1 MNIFRTSSPETYIPP
16 NLEEIRAKAA
26 EMQLSSYSPTFVGD
40 LANIAAGG
48 KINPPSKYAGILEG
62 MVREKIPAPDI
73 HGRYVYGNITY
84 VSKDELFT
92 KIFSAEKKFH
102 QNVCDFL
109 QTINFDKFD
118 GSPLEKAIGVLK
130 LLSTKQGGTPG
141 SGGDDCLPI
150 FNQASPEQIA
160 QEINSTIEMVERL
173 NQDEIEMLDP
183 DSQNHKI
190 VNGNFELNKLKVAQ
204 DMMPGSKNRTILEI
218 SRHLD
223 NFTKLQVRKQK
234 KVSPDPT
241 GEEKRNR
248 PMLHMGEINKVVKTT
263 WADKVANPTLF
274 SYKIATNQYVVTERV
289 TRIEKKQAI
298 FILVDGSGSMKG
310 SKHFK
315 ATGVVMNRLKA
326 VLSGDAQV
334 WISVFSDSMSTP
346 KHASTPDEARKLI
359 KEFSS
364 GNFVGGGTQI
374 AKAVQAAHDF
384 IQKQIKSGA
393 SLYKPEIVILTDEDN
408 SITGL
413 KKSQIPGTRV
423 HGFAMERK
431 NSSLVDFCKSTS
443 GIGIENF

>member
-1 MNIFRTSSPETYIPP
+1 MEIFRTSPPETYITP

-26 EMQLSSYSPTFVGD
+26 EMQLNSYSPTFVGD

-48 KINPPSKYAGILEG
+48 KINPPSKYAGIIEG

-73 HGRYVYGNITY
+73 HGRYVYGNISY
-84 VSKDELFT
+84 ASRDEVYT
-92 KIFSAEKKFH
+92 KILADDNKYNQK
-102 QNVCDFL
+102 VCDFL
-109 QTINFDKFD
+109 QTINFDVFD

-130 LLSTKQGGTPG
+130 LLSAKQGGTPG
-141 SGGDDCLPI
+141 SGDDCLPI
-150 FNQASPEQIA
+150 FNQSSPEDIA
-160 QEINSTIEMVERL
+160 QDINSAMEIVESL
-173 NQDEIEMLDP
+173 NQDEIEMIDP

-204 DMMPGSKNRTILEI
+204 DMMPGTKNRSVLEI

-223 NFTKLQVRKQK
+223 NFSKLQVRKQK

-241 GEEKRNR
+241 GEEKQTR
-248 PMLHMGEINKVVKTT
+248 PMQNMSEIGKVAKSA
-263 WADKVANPTLF
+263 WADKIANPTLF
-274 SYKIATNQYVVTERV
+274 AYKVATNQYLVTERV

-346 KHASTPDEARKLI
+346 KSASTPDEARKLI

-374 AKAVQAAHDF
+374 AVAVKAAHDF
-384 IQKQIKSGA
+384 IQNKIKSGEC
-393 SLYKPEIVILTDEDN
+393 LYKPEIVILTDEDN

-431 NSSLVDFCKSTS
+431 NSSLVDFCKSTG